1 MMKTTFL
8 AGALALA
15 PFAASAITLVQE
27 GAGPF
32 DVTSDTLFTG
42 IVTSLAEG
50 PGAYTIDFFAPG
62 GSTSAEADAAV
73 TFESVNTI
81 FTDLTMSWIDG
92 LTSNTIV
99 QSPGIDTLTTV
110 FAAPRLIQQLQFS
123 WSGSTLGAGFG
134 FDVVTGVAQVPLP
147 APVLLLLSA
156 LVGLGFVSRGRRSA

>member
-1 MMKTTFL
+1 MIRTTCF

-15 PFAASAITLVQE
+15 PFAASAVTLVEE

-32 DVTSDTLFTG
+32 DITSDTLFTG
-42 IVTSLAEG
+42 VVTSLAEG
-50 PGAYTIDFFAPG
+50 PGEFTIDFFAPG
-62 GSTSAEADAAV
+62 GSTEATADVAV
-73 TFESVNTI
+73 TFESVMTI

-110 FAAPRLIQQLQFS
+110 FAAPNLVQQLQFS

-134 FDVVTGVAQVPLP
+134 FDVVTGVSQVPLP
-147 APVLLLLSA
+147 APLLLLLSA
-156 LVGLGFVSRGRRSA
+156 IVGLGFVSRGRRSA

>member
-1 MMKTTFL
+1 MIRTTIF

-32 DVTSDTLFTG
+32 DITSDTLFTG
-42 IVTSLAEG
+42 VVRSLAEG
-50 PGAYTIDFFAPG
+50 PGVFTIDFFAPG
-62 GSTSAEADAAV
+62 GSTTAEADVAV
-73 TFESVNTI
+73 TFESVMTI
-81 FTDLTMSWIDG
+81 FSGLTMTWIDG

-110 FAAPRLIQQLQFS
+110 FAAPNLIQQLQFS

-134 FDVVTGVAQVPLP
+134 FDVAAGVSQVPLP
-147 APVLLLLSA
+147 APLFLLLSA
-156 LVGLGFVSRGRRSA
+156 IVGLGFVSRSRRSA